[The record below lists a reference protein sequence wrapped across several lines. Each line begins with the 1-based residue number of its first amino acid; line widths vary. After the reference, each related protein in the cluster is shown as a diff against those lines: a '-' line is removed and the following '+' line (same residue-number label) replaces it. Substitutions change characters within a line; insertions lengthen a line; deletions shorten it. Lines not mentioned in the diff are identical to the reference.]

1 MEKKPSVYEIV
12 TAKIIA
18 ELEKG
23 VAPWQKPW
31 KGTGAANAPR
41 NLKTGTPYSGVNAIT
56 LGMCSPFE
64 SPYWATYAQAREM
77 HGYVRKGEKGTAVVF
92 WKPLKIEEKGKAGE
106 ETEKT
111 IPFLRYYTLFN
122 YDQMEEIR
130 KPKHAQP
137 GPKLVV
143 PPIEAAEKVV
153 AEMPNKP
160 PISYGNERA
169 YYVPSE
175 DRIAMPH
182 REAFVTPEAFYGT
195 LFHELAHSTGHK
207 SRTGRKKDWTGF
219 GTEAYCVEELVAE
232 IASAF
237 VQAETGIFT
246 TPEEANTAAYA
257 ANWLKTLKNDRTMI
271 VKAASQAQKAANYI
285 LGRSV
290 PVEGE
295 VEAIKDAA

>member
-31 KGTGAANAPR
+31 KGTGSANAPK
-41 NLKTGTPYSGVNAIT
+41 NLKSGTPYSGVNSII
-56 LGMCSPFE
+56 LGMCSPYT
-64 SPYWATYAQAREM
+64 SPYWATYNQIRDM

-92 WKPLKIEEKGKAGE
+92 WKPLKIKEKGKAGE
-106 ETEKT
+106 ESEKT
-111 IPFLRYYTLFN
+111 IPYLRYYTVFN
-122 YDQMEEIR
+122 LEQAEDVRM
-130 KPKHAQP
+130 PKHAQP

-153 AEMPNKP
+153 AEMPNRP
-160 PISYGNERA
+160 HISYGNERA

-207 SRTGRKKDWTGF
+207 SRTGRIKDWGGF
-219 GTEAYCVEELVAE
+219 GSEPYAQEELVAE

-246 TPEEANTAAYA
+246 APEEANTAAYA
-257 ANWLKTLKNDRTMI
+257 ANWLKALKNDRTMI
-271 VKAASQAQKAANYI
+271 VKAASQAQKAANWI
-285 LGRSV
+285 MNRTAA
-290 PVEGE
+290 
-295 VEAIKDAA
+295 VEATEEEKEAA